1 MRLETAV
8 DPRLDEIIDRFFAGR
23 IARADEMGGRYG
35 DLWRRAADATQG
47 GKRLRPRLLLLTHEG
62 LGGVE
67 HDAALH
73 AAAAFEVLHTA
84 LLMHDDVLDR
94 DLVRRGQPNLAGR
107 FAAAALDDGL
117 DPHTATSWGEAS
129 ALLAGDLLI
138 SGAHALVADVAHPAA
153 AALHRVIDDAL
164 LLTAAGEHADVGYAK
179 GVMHAEHDDILRM
192 IEQKTAAYSFAAPLG
207 VGALLAGAT
216 DQAVAALD
224 RIGSRLGLLYQLR
237 DDALGV
243 FGLES
248 STGKSVIGD
257 LREGKRTM
265 LVAFAEGTP
274 EWEAVRPLFGRAPLD
289 AADADR
295 LRAALI
301 ACGAV
306 EHMQRIIDE
315 VLRDVLHAIAIAPL
329 PTGLRAELADIA
341 ERCAERQS

>member
-1 MRLETAV
+1 
-8 DPRLDEIIDRFFAGR
+8 
-23 IARADEMGGRYG
+23 MGGRYG
-35 DLWRRAADATQG
+35 ELWRRAADATQG
-47 GKRLRPRLLLLTHEG
+47 GKRLRPRMLLLAHDR

-67 HDAALH
+67 DASALN

-117 DPHTATSWGEAS
+117 DPETSTSWGEAS

-138 SGAHALVADVAHPAA
+138 SGAHVLVAEVTHPAA
-153 AALHRVIDDAL
+153 ATLHRVVDDAL
-164 LLTAAGEHADVGYAK
+164 MLTAAGEHADVGYAK
-179 GVMHAEHDDILRM
+179 GIMPADPDDILRM
-192 IEQKTAAYSFAAPLG
+192 IEQKTAAYSFAAPLR
-207 VGALLAGAT
+207 VGALLAGGT
-216 DQAVAALD
+216 DQVVEALE

-243 FGLES
+243 FGAES
-248 STGKSVIGD
+248 TTGKSVIGD

-265 LVAFAEGTP
+265 LVAFAEGTE
-274 EWEAVRPLFGRAPLD
+274 EWEAVRPLFGQAPLD

-301 ACGAV
+301 SCGAV
-306 EHMQRIIDE
+306 DRMQRVIDE
-315 VLRDVLHAIAIAPL
+315 VLREVLHEVAIAPL
-329 PTGLRAELADIA
+329 PTGLRAELALIA

>member
-1 MRLETAV
+1 MRLDTAV
-8 DPRLDEIIDRFFAGR
+8 DPRLDEIIDRFFTTR
-23 IARADEMGGRYG
+23 IARADAMGGRYG
-35 DLWRRAADATQG
+35 ELWRRAADATQG
-47 GKRLRPRLLLLTHEG
+47 GKRLRPRMLLLAHDR

-67 HDAALH
+67 DASALN

-117 DPHTATSWGEAS
+117 DPETSTSWGEAS

-138 SGAHALVADVAHPAA
+138 SGAHVLVSEVAHPAA
-153 AALHRVIDDAL
+153 AALHRVVDDAL
-164 LLTAAGEHADVGYAK
+164 MLTAAGEHADVGYAK
-179 GVMHAEHDDILRM
+179 GIMPADHDDILRM
-192 IEQKTAAYSFAAPLG
+192 IEQKTAAYSFAAPLR
-207 VGALLAGAT
+207 VGALLAGGT
-216 DQAVAALD
+216 DQVVGALE

-243 FGLES
+243 FGAES
-248 STGKSVIGD
+248 TTGKSVIGD

-265 LVAFAEGTP
+265 LVAFAEGTD
-274 EWEAVRPLFGRAPLD
+274 EWEAVRPLFGQAPLD

-306 EHMQRIIDE
+306 DRMQRVIDE
-315 VLRDVLHAIAIAPL
+315 VLREVLHEVAIAPL
-329 PTGLRAELADIA
+329 PTGLRAELALIA

>member
-1 MRLETAV
+1 MRLETSV
-8 DPRLDEIIDRFFAGR
+8 DPRLDEIIGRFFAGR

-47 GKRLRPRLLLLTHEG
+47 GKRLRPRLLLLAHER
-62 LGGVE
+62 LGGME
-67 HDAALH
+67 DDSALH

-107 FAAAALDDGL
+107 FAAEALDDGH
-117 DPHTATSWGEAS
+117 DPRTATAWAEAS

-138 SGAHALVADVAHPAA
+138 SGAHALVADVRHPSA
-153 AALHRVIDDAL
+153 AALHAMIDDAL

-179 GVMHAEHDDILRM
+179 GVMRAGRDDILRM
-192 IEQKTAAYSFAAPLG
+192 IEQKTAAYSFAAPLQ
-207 VGALLAGAT
+207 VGALLAGAGA
-216 DQAVAALD
+216 QIVEALD

-243 FGLES
+243 FGVES

-265 LVAFAEGTP
+265 LVVFAEGTP
-274 EWEAVRPLFGRAPLD
+274 EWEAVRAIFGRAPLD

-295 LRAALI
+295 LRAALL

-306 EHMQRIIDE
+306 ERMQRMIDDVLRE
-315 VLRDVLHAIAIAPL
+315 VLHEIAVAPL
-329 PTGLRAELADIA
+329 PTGLRSELAHIA